1 MPPSPSRKKSTK
13 YSKQKGE
20 GVKGVLNN
28 VKQLQDWLRG
38 ASLSVKIGKN
48 ICMEYTALH
57 ACIFVEPLHF
67 QRPDCRLG
75 PSIKTA

>member
-1 MPPSPSRKKSTK
+1 M
-13 YSKQKGE
+13 
-20 GVKGVLNN
+20 
-28 VKQLQDWLRG
+28 
-38 ASLSVKIGKN
+38 KIGKN

-75 PSIKTA
+75 PSIETAYETMSVFEELENLINVWGVNPSI